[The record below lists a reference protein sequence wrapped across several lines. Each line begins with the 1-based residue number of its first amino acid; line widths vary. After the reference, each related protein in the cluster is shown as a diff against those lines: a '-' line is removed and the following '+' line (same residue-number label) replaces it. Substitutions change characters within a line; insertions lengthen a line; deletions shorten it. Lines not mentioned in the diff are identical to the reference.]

1 MSWFKTTLTAVLFFS
16 ATSFAQATKKEW
28 TFLIFLN
35 GHNNLSSF
43 GEMNVK
49 DMEKIGSSKDLN
61 IIVEWGTSTSNITKR
76 LYIEKSTD
84 PKKVTSKSVKEM
96 KDYDMGN
103 YKNLQ
108 SFVRWGVQNYPAHHY
123 FIAVWN
129 HGSGWRRTAVTE
141 PTVRDIS
148 FDDNSGNRITT
159 EQLGLAMADAKA
171 AIGRNVDIYG
181 SDACLMQMVEVA
193 GEMKE
198 SVDYFVGSQE
208 TIPAEGWPYAPFLKK
223 WSSAPTLTPREVAI
237 LLSKEYVAGY
247 KAGGV
252 YGVKEGVTFSAWD
265 MTKLSSAYTAIGN
278 LATSLN
284 SLKTTDLA
292 KVKAVV
298 PKALSFSYSDYV
310 DLGDFVKQVKGLKLA
325 SVKTD
330 LLTDVQNKIA
340 DVVLTTDNGPSYT
353 QASGMSVWLPV
364 STNKNQA
371 RYNKLQFSRA
381 TGWNNITN
389 KLAK

>member
-1 MSWFKTTLTAVLFFS
+1 MGLFKTTLTAILFFS
-16 ATSFAQATKKEW
+16 VTTLAQTTKKEW

-49 DMEKIGSSKDLN
+49 EMEKIGSTKDLN
-61 IIVEWGTSTSNITKR
+61 IIVEWGTTATNVTKR
-76 LYIEKSTD
+76 LYIEKSNN
-84 PKKVTSKSVKEM
+84 PNQVISKSVKEM
-96 KDYDMGN
+96 KNYDMGN

-129 HGSGWRRTAVTE
+129 HGSGWRKTVTT

-148 FDDNSGNRITT
+148 FDDSTGNRITT

-193 GEMKE
+193 GEMKD

-208 TIPAEGWPYAPFLKK
+208 NIPAEGWPYGPFLTQWAKT
-223 WSSAPTLTPREVAI
+223 PTMTPREVAI
-237 LLSKEYVAGY
+237 LLSKEYIAGY
-247 KAGGV
+247 SPGGV
-252 YGVKEGVTFSAWD
+252 YGAKDGITFSAWD

-278 LATSLN
+278 LATNLN

-292 KVKAVV
+292 KVRAVV
-298 PKALSFSYSDYV
+298 PKALFFSNSDYV
-310 DLGDFVKQVKGLKLA
+310 DLGDFTQQLKGLKLA

-330 LLTDVQNKIA
+330 LLTDVQQKIN
-340 DVVLTTDNGPSYT
+340 DVVLTTDNGSGYEA
-353 QASGMSVWLPV
+353 ASGISIWLP
-364 STNKNQA
+364 TEANKNQA
-371 RYNKLQFSRA
+371 RYDKLQFSKA
-381 TGWNNITN
+381 TGWNKITK
-389 KLAK
+389 KLVK

>member
-1 MSWFKTTLTAVLFFS
+1 MSWFKTTLTAILFFS
-16 ATSFAQATKKEW
+16 ATSFAQAPKKEW

-61 IIVEWGTSTSNITKR
+61 IIVEWGTSTSKITKR
-76 LYIEKSTD
+76 LYVEKSTD

-96 KDYDMGN
+96 TNYDMGN

-108 SFVRWGVQNYPAHHY
+108 SFVRWGVQNYPANHY

-129 HGSGWRRTAVTE
+129 HGSGWRRTVTT

-193 GEMKE
+193 GEMKD

-208 TIPAEGWPYAPFLKK
+208 TIPAEGWPYAPFLSK
-223 WSSAPTLTPREVAI
+223 WSKTPTMTPREVAI

-252 YGVKEGVTFSAWD
+252 YGSKTGITFSAWD
-265 MTKLSSAYTAIGN
+265 MTKLSSAYAAIGN
-278 LATSLN
+278 LATNLN
-284 SLKTTDLA
+284 SLKAADLA
-292 KVKAVV
+292 KVKKVV

-310 DLGDFVKQVKGLKLA
+310 DLGDFAKQVKSLKLA

-330 LLTDVQNKIA
+330 LLTDVQNKID
-340 DVVLTTDNGPSYT
+340 DVVLTTDNGSGFEAAT
-353 QASGMSVWLPV
+353 GMSVWLPIAA
-364 STNKNQA
+364 NKNQA
-371 RYNKLQFSRA
+371 RYDKLQFSRA

-389 KLAK
+389 KLSK